1 MAVITTIN
9 PRISK
14 TTESYRIL
22 QNPTLISH
30 TPLTGWTPSLKKYN
44 TGDAGPI
51 LYLKWMGNTGQCENC
66 GDHVVM

>member
-14 TTESYRIL
+14 TTESYTDK
-22 QNPTLISH
+22 PH
-30 TPLTGWTPSLKKYN
+30 TTGHTLTGWTPSLKKYN
-44 TGDAGPI
+44 RGDAEPI
-51 LYLKWMGNTGQCENC
+51 LYLKWMGNTGQCEND